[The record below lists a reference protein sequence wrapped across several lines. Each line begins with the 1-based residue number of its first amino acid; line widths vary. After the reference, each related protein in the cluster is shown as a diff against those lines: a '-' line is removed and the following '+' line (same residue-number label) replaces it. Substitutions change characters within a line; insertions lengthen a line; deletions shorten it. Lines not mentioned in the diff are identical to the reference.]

1 MKKIL
6 VMLIVAFIIPK
17 PVNANIIC
25 NDGTVSSSCGD
36 CHTGCCSR
44 HGGCSNS
51 YSNSSSGGSNYN
63 TNNSHSNNYSNIN
76 GQIYN
81 TKEFVV
87 EKSGDNSIKKVIID
101 DKEIEVSDNMSFKT
115 EKKKITIEIEP
126 TDSKAKVDYE
136 NKELSLGEN
145 IININ
150 VTAENGNKRNYTLTI
165 NKFKVKGEST
175 IKKFILGSSEVEFEN
190 NKSTITKLKN
200 ESSLEYSYELS
211 NENAKLIMYLNEKE
225 TTELKSLKEND
236 IIKLVVIDEND
247 NENIYEITIT
257 DASIIYSF
265 LVYWIAALI
274 MISPIVVIIIIIII
288 VKNKKK
294 AITNAGN

>member
-17 PVNANIIC
+17 TVNANIIC

-51 YSNSSSGGSNYN
+51 YSNSSSGGSNYS

-81 TKEFVV
+81 TKEVVV

-101 DKEIEVSDNMSFKT
+101 DKEIEVSDNMNFQT
-115 EKKKITIEIEP
+115 EKKKISIEIEP
-126 TDSKAKVDYE
+126 TDLKAKVDYE

-145 IININ
+145 IINIT
-150 VTAENGNKRNYTLTI
+150 VTAENGNKKNYILTI
-165 NKFKVKGEST
+165 NKIKVKGEAT
-175 IKKFILGSSEVEFEN
+175 IKKFILDTDEVEFEN
-190 NKSTITKLKN
+190 NKSTITKLKT
-200 ESSLEYSYELS
+200 ESSLDYSYELS
-211 NENAKLIMYLNEKE
+211 DGNSKLIMYVNDKE
-225 TTELKSLKEND
+225 TTELKSLKDND
-236 IIKLVVIDEND
+236 IIKLVVVDEND
-247 NENIYEITIT
+247 NENIYEITVM

-265 LVYWIAALI
+265 LVYWMAAII
-274 MISPIVVIIIIIII
+274 MISPIVVIIVVIILI
-288 VKNKKK
+288 KNKKK
-294 AITNAGN
+294 TEINVNN

>member
-17 PVNANIIC
+17 TVNANIIC

-51 YSNSSSGGSNYN
+51 YSNSSSGGSNYS
-63 TNNSHSNNYSNIN
+63 TNNSHNNNYSNIN

-81 TKEFVV
+81 TKEVVV

-101 DKEIEVSDNMSFKT
+101 DKEIEVSDNMNFQT
-115 EKKKITIEIEP
+115 EKKKISIEIEP
-126 TDSKAKVDYE
+126 TDLKAKVDYE

-145 IININ
+145 IINIT
-150 VTAENGNKRNYTLTI
+150 VTAENGNKKNYILTI
-165 NKFKVKGEST
+165 NKIKVKGEAT
-175 IKKFILGSSEVEFEN
+175 IKKFILDTDEVEFEN
-190 NKSTITKLKN
+190 NKSTITKLKT
-200 ESSLEYSYELS
+200 ESSLDYSYELS
-211 NENAKLIMYLNEKE
+211 DGNSKLIMYVNDKE
-225 TTELKSLKEND
+225 TTELKSLKDND
-236 IIKLVVIDEND
+236 IIKLVVVDEND
-247 NENIYEITIT
+247 NENIYEITVM

-265 LVYWIAALI
+265 LVYWMAAII
-274 MISPIVVIIIIIII
+274 MISPIVVIIVVIILI
-288 VKNKKK
+288 KNKKK
-294 AITNAGN
+294 TEINVNN